1 MSEEDDDAYMKMVI
15 RQETEEKFNELEA
28 KIIKL
33 IDEAGQN
40 EETMTQFS
48 QVNEAMAQSSAQLE
62 SFNTRITE
70 LEDRVNL
77 IEKQLKLVVITQQ
90 GQESK
95 PKKNKWDDPAYP
107 EFHNFLTQ
115 K

>member
-77 IEKQLKLVVITQQ
+77 IEKQLKLVVIT
-90 GQESK
+90 
-95 PKKNKWDDPAYP
+95 
-107 EFHNFLTQ
+107 
-115 K
+115 